1 MYEFQRAA
9 GRMSQRASP
18 AEWAVLHFMFRIL
31 EAMRDLCLPLPP
43 GYHTLLAVFAVRCLP
58 HHTFLQYIDH
68 GVLQLTETF
77 VSRLMTDLDNSAV
90 NERLKFSVLKRLPLG
105 FALTGKDDSGR
116 SEFLPLAYLAKLLS
130 DIEQQ
135 ALNPFEEHVD
145 AEFVQETALK
155 QTLVLLGLEEK

>member
-1 MYEFQRAA
+1 
-9 GRMSQRASP
+9 
-18 AEWAVLHFMFRIL
+18 MFRIL

-77 VSRLMTDLDNSAV
+77 VSRLMTGTHTRSPRGIYRTWDHPISSASISRSYV
-90 NERLKFSVLKRLPLG
+90 RTVLEKHSKTRVTRHNPPENTAEL
-105 FALTGKDDSGR
+105 